1 MWIPSSTPSVRRWP
15 PNRRLGLIVAAA
27 ALVCG
32 APAMAQQVVFD
43 PRNHMENALQA
54 ARQLESLANEAR
66 SLAASPYSHLAGNS
80 QALQDMA
87 ELARTARGL
96 ATSVNGL
103 ERQFADLYPED
114 LSATDALRLME
125 QGRERSANARRTAAD
140 LARTAAE
147 LERMGQG
154 RGQRLS
160 GALEASQSAQGQT
173 AAVQSSNQML
183 SVLAEELAALRV
195 IMLAQARLLSEG
207 AARDGAE
214 RAAGAEAR
222 RRAWARPVVVPGPPA
237 FDPLSNARN

>member
-1 MWIPSSTPSVRRWP
+1 MWIPFSTPSPRRWR
-15 PNRRLGLIVAAA
+15 PNRAVAVVVAVAALMA
-27 ALVCG
+27 ADG
-32 APAMAQQVVFD
+32 ARAQQVVFD
-43 PRNHMENALQA
+43 PRNHLENALQA
-54 ARQLESLANEAR
+54 ARQLESLANEAK
-66 SLAASPYSHLAGNS
+66 SLAASPYSHLTRNS

-96 ATSVNGL
+96 ATSVDGL

-114 LSATDALRLME
+114 LSGTDALRLLE
-125 QGRERSANARRTAAD
+125 QSRDRSANARRTAED

-147 LERMGQG
+147 LERLGQG

-160 GALEASQSAQGQT
+160 GALSASQSAQGQT

-183 SVLAEELAALRV
+183 AVLAEDLAALRV

-207 AARDGAE
+207 AARDAAE
-214 RAAGAEAR
+214 RTAGAEAR
-222 RRAWARPVVVPGPPA
+222 RRMWARPAAVPNPPA